1 MKASEV
7 MATNV
12 VTVEPRTAV
21 KDIAEIMTG
30 RRISG
35 VPVVDGGKL
44 VGIVSET
51 DLLHR
56 AETGTEKRHKW
67 WLGAFMDADRMAR
80 EYAASH
86 GRVAADIMTRNVV
99 TVKADAELGDVADLL
114 DRRKLKRVPVVDGGA
129 LVGMITRGDLVR
141 AFLAKAKASEVAQQV
156 DDATLTTAIKSRMRR
171 ESWLDASLV
180 NLDVKDGVV
189 VLEGLVSSQDQL
201 KALSLLVAETPGV
214 VRVDTRLRLRP
225 RDVTV

>member
-12 VTVEPRTAV
+12 VTVGPQTTL

-30 RRISG
+30 RRIGG
-35 VPVVDGGKL
+35 VPVVDRGKL

-67 WLGAFMDADRMAR
+67 WLGAFLDADTMAR
-80 EYAASH
+80 EYVASH
-86 GRVAADIMTRNVV
+86 ARTAADIMTRDVI
-99 TVKADAELGDVADLL
+99 TVKADADLGDVADLL
-114 DRRKLKRVPVVDGGA
+114 DRKKLKRVPVMDGGA
-129 LVGMITRGDLVR
+129 LVGIITLGDLVR
-141 AFLAKAKASEVAQQV
+141 AFLTKAKAAETGPA
-156 DDATLTTAIKSRMRR
+156 DDATLKTAIKERMRR
-171 ESWLDASLV
+171 ESWLDTSLV
-180 NLDVKDGVV
+180 NLEVKDGVAA
-189 VLEGLVSSQDQL
+189 LEGIVTSQDQL

-214 VRVDTRLRLRP
+214 VRVDTQLRLRP
-225 RDVTV
+225 RDMGI

>member
-12 VTVEPRTAV
+12 VTVEPRTTV

-35 VPVVDGGKL
+35 VPVLDGGKL

-86 GRVAADIMTRNVV
+86 GRVAADIMTRNVI
-99 TVKADAELGDVADLL
+99 TVKADADLGEVADLL
-114 DRRKLKRVPVVDGGA
+114 DRKKLKRVPVVDGGA

-141 AFLAKAKASEVAQQV
+141 AFLAKAKAAEVAQV
-156 DDATLTTAIKSRMRR
+156 DDETLTTAIKSRMRR

-189 VLEGLVSSQDQL
+189 TLEGFVTSRDQL

-214 VRVDTRLRLRP
+214 VRVDTQLRLRP
-225 RDVTV
+225 RDMGV